1 MSTELIKRGAFTLG
15 AVLVCQLGSYI
26 PLPGV
31 DVTAW
36 AMLFNAQSHGLL
48 GQANALSGGAVS
60 RLSVLSL
67 SITPYISAAIIVQ
80 LIAMVSPAI
89 NRRRN
94 DGERGRATIELYTR
108 CGTALLAALQGYG
121 VATGLER
128 VGAVV
133 ADPGLLF
140 RLTTML
146 TLLAGT
152 LFLVWLAGRIT
163 ERGLGNGLGLIL
175 AAGIVTML
183 PSGIARLLEAGRA
196 GVAAPGTLLKILL
209 TVAAV
214 TVLVVVVER
223 ARRRLPVEFA
233 ERQDGMQRQ
242 TADIVLKLNPA
253 GLMPTLMV
261 GILFSILLIVLSVVA
276 SLVDI
281 SGWVDTLNITLYA
294 PVRLVAT
301 AALIVLFTFVYT
313 AFVCDPEQMAA
324 RLAACGGALPGNAP
338 GEATAAYLDRAISRS
353 AAIGAAYLVVVMV
366 VPELVS
372 LYLAL
377 PVLLAGPPI
386 LVVVCAVLDL
396 MAEIKARV
404 AHDG

>member
-15 AVLVCQLGSYI
+15 ALLVCQLGTYI

-31 DVTAW
+31 DVAAW
-36 AMLFNAQSHGLL
+36 GLLFNAQSHGLL

-60 RLSVLSL
+60 RLGIFSL
-67 SITPYISAAIIVQ
+67 SITPYVSAAIIVQ
-80 LIAMVSPAI
+80 LLAMVSPAI
-89 NRRRN
+89 GRRRN

-108 CGTALLAALQGYG
+108 YGTVLLAALQGYG

-133 ADPGLLF
+133 AEPGLVF

-146 TLLAGT
+146 TLVAGT
-152 LFLVWLAGRIT
+152 LFLMWLAGRIT

-183 PSGIARLLEAGRA
+183 PSGIAGLLEMSRQGMIAPGA
-196 GVAAPGTLLKILL
+196 LLKVVLAVAAM
-209 TVAAV
+209 
-214 TVLVVVVER
+214 TVLAVVVER
-223 ARRRLPVEFA
+223 ARRRLPVEFT
-233 ERQDGMQRQ
+233 ERRVGMQRQ

-253 GLMPTLMV
+253 GLMPAFMV
-261 GILFSILLIVLSVVA
+261 GILFEIFLIVLSVVA
-276 SLVDI
+276 LLTDI
-281 SGWVDTLNITLYA
+281 SGWVDTLKITLYA
-294 PVRLVAT
+294 PVRLVGT
-301 AALIVLFTFVYT
+301 AVLIVLLTFVYT

-324 RLAACGGALPGNAP
+324 RLAACGGALPGIAP

-353 AAIGAAYLVVVMV
+353 AAIGAAYLVAVMV

-372 LYLAL
+372 SYLAL
-377 PVLLAGPPI
+377 PFMLDGTRI
-386 LVVVCAVLDL
+386 LVVVCVVLDL
-396 MAEIKARV
+396 MAEIKARR
-404 AHDG
+404 AHAG